1 MFINEIQLLSGV
13 LKVNWALLGNQD
25 VALSK
30 SLHLSVQFT
39 VTLEYVYKI
48 CLYYMQVCTLGMVTF
63 SIFHINI
70 KLYIV

>member
-25 VALSK
+25 AALSK
-30 SLHLSVQFT
+30 SLHLSVQSFT

-48 CLYYMQVCTLGMVTF
+48 CLYYMQVCTLGMVMIFNF
-63 SIFHINI
+63 SNKH
-70 KLYIV
+70 